1 MFDTTAKQILNYY
14 KKEFNITN
22 KNIIMEDLQRQIEYT
37 IMNLE
42 KREKHISKL
51 EKKINDWNIFRGE
64 LRITNDNL
72 RRWSMLSDSSIKSIK
87 VKLAKAIELI
97 VNEQSKEY
105 NSKLCEV
112 QVRLETIYD
121 VIDNSIYKRTGMID
135 MNIGDGNKKVNSI
148 EHN

>member
-51 EKKINDWNIFRGE
+51 EKKIGE
-64 LRITNDNL
+64 
-72 RRWSMLSDSSIKSIK
+72 
-87 VKLAKAIELI
+87 
-97 VNEQSKEY
+97 
-105 NSKLCEV
+105 EV
-112 QVRLETIYD
+112 
-121 VIDNSIYKRTGMID
+121 
-135 MNIGDGNKKVNSI
+135 
-148 EHN
+148 

>member
-72 RRWSMLSDSSIKSIK
+72 RRWSMLSDSNVKSIK

-97 VNEQSKEY
+97 VKEQHKEH
-105 NSKLCEV
+105 NSKLCEI
-112 QVRLETIYD
+112 QLRLETIYD
-121 VIDNSIYKRTGMID
+121 TLDNSTYKRTGIVD
-135 MNIGDGNKKVNSI
+135 YNTGDGNRKVKSI

>member
-121 VIDNSIYKRTGMID
+121 VIDNSIYKRTGMIG